1 VSVIT
6 VAANRVTSEITQP
19 GNAVPSEV
27 AFAPNGK
34 KAFVTNDGGLSVSV
48 ITVTTDRVTST
59 IPLPYQYAPLAVTFS
74 PNSKQAYV
82 TTGPNNALLVI
93 REN

>member
-6 VAANRVTSEITQP
+6 VAANRVTYEISQP
-19 GNAVPSEV
+19 GSVTPSQV

-34 KAFVTNDGGLSVSV
+34 KAFVTNAGGLSVSV
-48 ITVTTDRVTST
+48 INVTTDRVTST
-59 IPLPYQYAPLAVTFS
+59 IPLPYQYAPIAVTFS

-82 TTGPNNALLVI
+82 VTAPNCALLAI
-93 REN
+93 REY